1 VREVREAGNFGS
13 RPLVVLER
21 SERVQAP
28 SPEYEKAT
36 EAFNDYWF
44 HQLLPRLA
52 GLSTRGRLVLAGDLE
67 APEAVAEAVREVT
80 TEVRA
85 EPQK

>member
-1 VREVREAGNFGS
+1 MPPKREAGA
-13 RPLVVLER
+13 
-21 SERVQAP
+21 AP
-28 SPEYEKAT
+28 VRATSPEYEKAT

-52 GLSTRGRLVLAGDLE
+52 ALSTRGRLVLANDAN
-67 APEAVAEAVREVT
+67 APDTVIEAVREVVA
-80 TEVRA
+80 EVRA